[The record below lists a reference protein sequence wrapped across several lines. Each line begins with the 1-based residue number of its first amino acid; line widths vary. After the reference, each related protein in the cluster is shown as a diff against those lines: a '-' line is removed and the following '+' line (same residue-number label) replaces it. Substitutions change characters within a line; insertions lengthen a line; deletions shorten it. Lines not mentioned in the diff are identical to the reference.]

1 MLPSFSTW
9 WRALCVVLLSLATL
23 AWPQAATASTSRPAV
38 LVHQDDVATLHH
50 GVATIALTLHVGG
63 ENDDGTTVNVA
74 LYGRLTARSQL
85 TSIFDQQS
93 SPTTAL
99 DATGPLALDCR
110 SKGVASFR
118 VGLGQNS
125 LPSSNTN
132 CTGMSAAALDLHCSA
147 NCDGVYPLKITVS
160 TQERTT
166 RIWTVVAVSSAPVPT
181 PLHLVWLMRSSPLS
195 EKNLQNEF
203 QVLAALLQ
211 RQRIPVA
218 LSVSYVGANYLQWN
232 TSAYAQGLRTSI
244 TKLLSTPNSSL
255 VTSPPGNID
264 YAGLSANG
272 LASEVAEQLKASS
285 SIMDVKPSSFVAL
298 NGPTSLA
305 DLSAL
310 SAAGAKNVVIPED
323 DLRTPPSQTLTWGA
337 PFRVSTASPT
347 LLATTDQPLSA
358 LSMNTSL
365 SPGLA
370 SALFMGTLAFL
381 HFEAP
386 YAANVRT
393 VIVPSSLNV
402 LRSSFVSDI
411 EGALRTNPFVKAA
424 GLSSV
429 FSSSLVGTNGAPS
442 VQTLSSSPSSS
453 WSQNNYLNVL
463 RLTYNT
469 TSFSQATASPQPV
482 DALLVARLSSEI
494 VTNPAERQYLIDQA
508 ATVLSNQLTQFKVNE
523 GSITLAG
530 SGTSLP
536 ITLTSSANYAVT
548 GVIKLVASHLHA
560 PKKNLVISLS
570 PPTKSLRVPANIIGG
585 GSFTLQV
592 LFTTPDG
599 KLILAKG
606 AIQVRNAPTSI
617 VGYALSI
624 GSLFV
629 IALWWWRTHRRTS
642 KGRHAK

>member
-1 MLPSFSTW
+1 MGS
-9 WRALCVVLLSLATL
+9 
-23 AWPQAATASTSRPAV
+23 
-38 LVHQDDVATLHH
+38 
-50 GVATIALTLHVGG
+50 
-63 ENDDGTTVNVA
+63 
-74 LYGRLTARSQL
+74 
-85 TSIFDQQS
+85 
-93 SPTTAL
+93 
-99 DATGPLALDCR
+99 
-110 SKGVASFR
+110 
-118 VGLGQNS
+118 
-125 LPSSNTN
+125 
-132 CTGMSAAALDLHCSA
+132 AALDLHCSQ

-166 RIWTVVAVSSAPVPT
+166 RIWTVVAVTSTPVLT

-203 QVLAALLQ
+203 RVLEALLQ

-218 LSVSYVGANYLQWN
+218 LSVSYLGANYLQWN
-232 TSAYAQGLRTSI
+232 TSVYAQGLRTSI
-244 TKLLSTPNSSL
+244 SKLLSTPNASL

-272 LASEVAEQLKASS
+272 LSSEVVEQLKAGS
-285 SIMDVKPSSFVAL
+285 SILDVKPTSFLAL
-298 NGPTSLA
+298 NGSTSLA

-310 SAAGAKNVVIPED
+310 SAAGASDIVIPED

-337 PFRVSTASPT
+337 PFRVNSASRT

-358 LSMNTSL
+358 LSTTTSL

-386 YAANVRT
+386 YASSVRT
-393 VIVPSSLNV
+393 VIVPSSLND

-411 EGALRTNPFVKAA
+411 EGALRTNPFVKAV

-442 VQTLSSSPSSS
+442 TQVLTTRPSSS
-453 WSQNNYLNVL
+453 WSNNNYTNLL
-463 RLTYNT
+463 RLIYNT
-469 TSFSQATASPQPV
+469 TSFSQAAASQQPV

-494 VTNPAERQYLIDQA
+494 VGSSSERQYLINQA
-508 ATVLSNQLTQFKVNE
+508 TNVLTNQLTQFKVNE

-536 ITLTSSANYAVT
+536 ITLTSSAAYAVT
-548 GVIKLVASHLHA
+548 GVIKLVANHLHA

-606 AIQVRNAPTSI
+606 ALQVRNAPTSI